1 MRQWLGIDDIK
12 IATFHTETM
21 MESTQDFKRVMTQK
35 DRV

>member
-1 MRQWLGIDDIK
+1 MGQWLERDVIK

-21 MESTQDFKRVMTQK
+21 MESTQDFMSAITQK